1 MNTDMLEGKWKQIKG
16 SVRAKWG
23 ELTDDEVEQV
33 AGNTER
39 LAGLIQ
45 QKYGRSKEEAKREVN
60 DFIDSL

>member
-45 QKYGRSKEEAKREVN
+45 QKYGHSKEEAKREVN

>member
-1 MNTDMLEGKWKQIKG
+1 MNTDMLEGKWKEIKG

-45 QKYGRSKEEAKREVN
+45 QKYGRSKEEAKREIN
-60 DFIDSL
+60 DFIESL

>member
-1 MNTDMLEGKWKQIKG
+1 MNTDMLEGKWKEIKG

-45 QKYGRSKEEAKREVN
+45 QKYGRSKDEAKREVN

>member
-1 MNTDMLEGKWKQIKG
+1 MNTDMLEGKWMEIKG

-45 QKYGRSKEEAKREVN
+45 QKYGRSKDAAKREVN
-60 DFIDSL
+60 DFIESL

>member
-1 MNTDMLEGKWKQIKG
+1 MNTDMLEGKWKEIKG

-60 DFIDSL
+60 DFINSL

>member
-1 MNTDMLEGKWKQIKG
+1 MNTDMLEGKWKEIKG

-60 DFIDSL
+60 DFIESL

>member
-1 MNTDMLEGKWKQIKG
+1 MNTDMLEGKWKEIKG

-45 QKYGRSKEEAKREVN
+45 QKYGHSKEEAKREVN

>member
-1 MNTDMLEGKWKQIKG
+1 MNTDMLEGKWKEIKG

>member
-1 MNTDMLEGKWKQIKG
+1 MNTDMLEGKWKEIKG

-60 DFIDSL
+60 DFIDLL